1 MEQLVVDAKTRK
13 ETGKKAAKA
22 LRAAGRIPAVVY
34 DEEGKAVSVDVDAA
48 QFNKVWRSI
57 TATTLITLNVDGK
70 SCDAFIR
77 DTEYDIIT
85 DSVLHA
91 DFFAVSNKKPVV
103 RKYKLQYTG
112 TAAGVLKGGF
122 MVKHVPEIKVKAL
135 PKDLPVRV
143 VVDVSPINIG
153 DVFRV
158 KDIDLGK
165 NVTILTPAESEIISV
180 APAR

>member
-1 MEQLVVDAKTRK
+1 MDQFTVDAKTRK

-34 DEEGKAVSVDVDAA
+34 DESGKATSIDVDSV
-48 QFNKVWRSI
+48 QFNKVWRNI
-57 TATTLITLNVDGK
+57 TATTLVTLNVDGK
-70 SCDAFIR
+70 ACDAFIR
-77 DTEYDIIT
+77 DTEYDIKT
-85 DSVLHA
+85 DAVLHA

-103 RKYKLQYTG
+103 RTYKVQYSG

-143 VVDVSPINIG
+143 VIDVSPIGIG
-153 DVFRV
+153 DEYKVANL
-158 KDIDLGK
+158 DLGK
-165 NVTILTPAESEIISV
+165 GVEILTPADSV
-180 APAR
+180 LITIAPAR